1 MMLKKTTQST
11 SSFKT
16 QNNLNFNNSWRCA
29 QQMEEHDISSHFERK
44 NFLNA
49 NFGFFEGNG
58 RETKKNCEDTD
69 FGRVNNSKLQEK
81 LQEEDD
87 NLQSFN
93 LEKFKKSNNFSLFST
108 KMLMTTMND
117 LGNKDGLKDQMS
129 HSSYKNDLMSIG
141 VNEVENN
148 LKNEINRTPTT
159 NIMPKKKKKK
169 PYKELTLE
177 QKVELIRLAERCTNL
192 SQASIA
198 ERYAIAKSNVCR
210 ILQRKTEYVR
220 ALECAGFA
228 GSRKRKLR
236 TAINLGEENLELIN
250 GEMKNNKNIG
260 GGRGGRNNNLFVDV
274 EEEEELNNN
283 NCFNILCD
291 KKDIDKL
298 IEGSWKNEEIGAN
311 LDLNGNEEDDKWFLS
326 GTSALSSHMSTVHCQ
341 KSRRVILCRCCN
353 LAFRDKNELHK
364 HLKNRNN
371 LPNDGTSSEDVLLP
385 TIENHHPPNSPEN
398 NQTSQ
403 HENTNGEQIEKINNS
418 KNSSKIQVVESSN
431 RTNENVEDNSTIT
444 SAFQLLQQQ
453 QQHFILANL
462 WSNIF
467 SRQLTEQN
475 TQENTTININ
485 NCNNE
490 NGMVNK

>member
-1 MMLKKTTQST
+1 MNGDVLDNSVSSLLTSESSEKSQQSFNYSSTNNNSNNNDNGLTSVLHGFIVNGLALTAMMKTEMGENGEGEQQQQNNSLEDINEEINDEMKLKKTIQST
-11 SSFKT
+11 SSFKP

-29 QQMEEHDISSHFERK
+29 QQMEENDISSHFERK
-44 NFLNA
+44 KFLNA
-49 NFGFFEGNG
+49 NFGFFEENG
-58 RETKKNCEDTD
+58 KELKKNCEEIN
-69 FGRVNNSKLQEK
+69 FGRVDSLK

-87 NLQSFN
+87 NLQNFN
-93 LEKFKKSNNFSLFST
+93 LEKFNKTNNFSLFST

-117 LGNKDGLKDQMS
+117 FGNKDGFEDQMS
-129 HSSYKNDLMSIG
+129 HSSYKNNFMSIG
-141 VNEVENN
+141 VNEDENN

-159 NIMPKKKKKK
+159 NIMPATNIMPTTNMPKKKKKK

-260 GGRGGRNNNLFVDV
+260 GGRGGRNNLFVDV
-274 EEEEELNNN
+274 EEEEELNNNN

-298 IEGSWKNEEIGAN
+298 IEGSWKNGEIEAN
-311 LDLNGNEEDDKWFLS
+311 LDLNGNEEEDDKWFLS
-326 GTSALSSHMSTVHCQ
+326 
-341 KSRRVILCRCCN
+341 
-353 LAFRDKNELHK
+353 
-364 HLKNRNN
+364 
-371 LPNDGTSSEDVLLP
+371 
-385 TIENHHPPNSPEN
+385 
-398 NQTSQ
+398 
-403 HENTNGEQIEKINNS
+403 
-418 KNSSKIQVVESSN
+418 
-431 RTNENVEDNSTIT
+431 
-444 SAFQLLQQQ
+444 
-453 QQHFILANL
+453 
-462 WSNIF
+462 
-467 SRQLTEQN
+467 
-475 TQENTTININ
+475 
-485 NCNNE
+485 
-490 NGMVNK
+490 

>member
-1 MMLKKTTQST
+1 MMKTEMGENGEGDQQQNNTVEEINKEMMLKKTTQST

-250 GEMKNNKNIG
+250 GEMKNNKNNIG
-260 GGRGGRNNNLFVDV
+260 GGRG
-274 EEEEELNNN
+274 
-283 NCFNILCD
+283 
-291 KKDIDKL
+291 
-298 IEGSWKNEEIGAN
+298 EEIIIY
-311 LDLNGNEEDDKWFLS
+311 LWMLK
-326 GTSALSSHMSTVHCQ
+326 
-341 KSRRVILCRCCN
+341 RR
-353 LAFRDKNELHK
+353 KN
-364 HLKNRNN
+364 
-371 LPNDGTSSEDVLLP
+371 
-385 TIENHHPPNSPEN
+385 
-398 NQTSQ
+398 
-403 HENTNGEQIEKINNS
+403 
-418 KNSSKIQVVESSN
+418 
-431 RTNENVEDNSTIT
+431 
-444 SAFQLLQQQ
+444 
-453 QQHFILANL
+453 
-462 WSNIF
+462 
-467 SRQLTEQN
+467 
-475 TQENTTININ
+475 
-485 NCNNE
+485 
-490 NGMVNK
+490 